1 MFRVIP
7 WLNRLSVRLA
17 LFASGLTLIAIGAF
31 VFLALRLQRSHVEE
45 AAVGVAALLSESL
58 KGSTHKHMLDNQ
70 LDEAYAD
77 MAAVGRGEGIE
88 RVRIFNKEGEVTF
101 STVPAEVGTFV
112 DKRAESCY
120 ACHAA
125 DRPLERLSLPSRSRI
140 YRAADGHRILAMVT
154 PIYNEP
160 SCAAAGCHIH
170 PRSQTVLGV
179 LDVGISLA
187 GVDDNLTG
195 LERRTLTGA
204 GLTVAVLGAGLLIVG
219 RRSLVRPLKALIVA
233 TERISGGELD
243 HRVPVRRN
251 DELGLLAA
259 SFNDMTDSLAA
270 ARAEIQGLMDG
281 LEKTVEERTAAL
293 RETQAQLVNA
303 AKLASLGRLAA
314 SIAHEINNPLA
325 GILTFARLML
335 RELEEGELPADERE
349 RYLKNLRLI
358 ERETQRCTTIV
369 RNLLDFA
376 RQRPLTL
383 TEADVN
389 AVIEEALSLVGHQ
402 IELKGVELEKHL
414 DDLPPIKADFG
425 QIRQALINIILN
437 ACDAMQPGGRLT
449 IRTRPTSAGG
459 VEITFTD
466 TGSGITPENLAHIFD
481 PFFSTKSKGT
491 GLGLSVVYGIIE
503 RHGGT
508 LEAESQPG
516 QGTTMRIRLPRQ
528 GAPDAA

>member
-1 MFRVIP
+1 VFREIP
-7 WLNRLSVRLA
+7 WPQRLSVRLTA
-17 LFASGLTLIAIGAF
+17 FVSGTTLVAIGAF
-31 VFLALRLQRSHVEE
+31 VFVAVRAQRSHLEE
-45 AAVGVAALLSESL
+45 VAVRVAALLSDSID
-58 KGSTHKHMLDNQ
+58 GSTRKHMLEDRRE
-70 LDEAYAD
+70 DAYAV
-77 MAAVGRGEGIE
+77 MQTIARGQGIE
-88 RVRIFNKEGEVTF
+88 RVRIFNKEGEVTY
-101 STVPAEVGTFV
+101 STVPAEIGSSV

-125 DRPLERLSLPSRSRI
+125 GQPLERLSVPSRSRI
-140 YRAADGHRILAMVT
+140 YRGADGHRILAMVT

-160 SCAAAGCHIH
+160 SCSSADCHAH
-170 PRSQTVLGV
+170 PASKRVLGV
-179 LDVGISLA
+179 IDVGISLA
-187 GVDDNLTG
+187 SVDNSLWQ
-195 LERRTLTGA
+195 LEQRTLVGA
-204 GLTVAVLGAGLLIVG
+204 ALAVMALGAGLLWIG
-219 RRSLVRPLKALIVA
+219 RRALVRPLRDLMRA
-233 TERISGGELD
+233 TERIAGGDLGY
-243 HRVPVRRN
+243 RIPARRA

-259 SFNDMTDSLAA
+259 SLNDMTDSLAA

-335 RELEEGELPADERE
+335 RELEEGELPDEQRD

-389 AVIEEALSLVGHQ
+389 GVIEEALSLVGHQ
-402 IELKGVELEKHL
+402 IELKGVAL
-414 DDLPPIKADFG
+414 DKQLGSLAPIKADFG
-425 QIRQALINIILN
+425 QIRQAFINIILN

-449 IRTRPTSAGG
+449 IRTQPTPAGG
-459 VEITFTD
+459 VEVAFTD
-466 TGSGITPENLAHIFD
+466 SGSGITAENLSHIFD
-481 PFFSTKSKGT
+481 PFFTTKSKGT

-508 LEAESQPG
+508 LEADSQPG

-528 GAPDAA
+528 GAPDVA